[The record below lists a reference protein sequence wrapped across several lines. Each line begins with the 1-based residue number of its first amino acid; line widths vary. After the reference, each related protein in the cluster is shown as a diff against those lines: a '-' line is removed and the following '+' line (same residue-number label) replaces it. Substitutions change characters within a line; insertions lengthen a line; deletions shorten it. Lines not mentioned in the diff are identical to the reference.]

1 MRRASRIPY
10 LLRRRRRIRRT
21 VFSLL
26 ALLALSVILA
36 HFDLF
41 GRPSGD
47 DWAIYDK
54 QTFVVTHVVDGDT
67 IDVAA
72 SPAAK
77 PTRVRLLGIDAP
89 EMHGEDG
96 RAEFW
101 AEAATKYAVAR
112 SDHKT
117 VTLKLEPTETR
128 DRYGRLLAYVYLSDV
143 EMLNLALVR
152 DGQAYADRRFR
163 HTMRPQFEQTEN
175 GARKKGT
182 GLWKD
187 VQVAQMPAWR
197 QRWLQERSSHA
208 ARAHV
213 D

>member
-1 MRRASRIPY
+1 MRQKRPSSVPF

-26 ALLALSVILA
+26 ALLALSIVLGRW
-36 HFDLF
+36 DLF
-41 GRPSGD
+41 GRRSGD

-54 QTFVVTHVVDGDT
+54 QSFVVMHVVDGDT
-67 IDVAA
+67 IDVASA
-72 SPAAK
+72 LGAK
-77 PTRVRLLGIDAP
+77 YTRVRLLGIDAP
-89 EMHGEDG
+89 ELHGDDG
-96 RAEFW
+96 QPQFW
-101 AEAATKYAVAR
+101 AESATKYAAAR

-128 DRYGRLLAYVYLSDV
+128 DRYGRLLAYVYLSDA
-143 EMLNLALVR
+143 EMLNLSLVR

-175 GARKKGT
+175 AARKKGT
-182 GLWKD
+182 GLWKE
-187 VQVAQMPAWR
+187 VKVAQMPAWR
-197 QRWLQERSSHA
+197 QRWMEDRLSR
-208 ARAHV
+208 ARA

>member
-10 LLRRRRRIRRT
+10 LLRRRQRIRRT

-26 ALLALSVILA
+26 ALLALSIILGR
-36 HFDLF
+36 FDLF
-41 GRPSGD
+41 GRPHGS

-54 QTFVVTHVVDGDT
+54 QEFVVTHVIDGDT

-72 SPAAK
+72 HPGAK
-77 PTRVRLLGIDAP
+77 LTRVRLLGIDAP
-89 EMHGEDG
+89 ELHGTDG
-96 RAEFW
+96 QPEFW
-101 AEAATKYAVAR
+101 AEAATKYAVVR
-112 SDHKT
+112 SDGKA
-117 VTLKLEPTETR
+117 VTLRLEPTETR
-128 DRYGRLLAYVYLSDV
+128 DRYGRLLAYVYLSDS
-143 EMLNLALVR
+143 EMLNLSLVR

-175 GARKKGT
+175 AARKKGT

-187 VQVAQMPAWR
+187 VAIAQMPEWR
-197 QRWLQERSSHA
+197 QRWLDERSSRV
-208 ARAHV
+208 RA

>member
-1 MRRASRIPY
+1 MSRRLSRIPQ
-10 LLRRRRRIRRT
+10 LLRRRRRIRRSIFT
-21 VFSLL
+21 VLV
-26 ALLALSVILA
+26 LLALSVVLGR
-36 HFDLF
+36 FDLF
-41 GRPSGD
+41 GRPRGS

-54 QTFVVTHVVDGDT
+54 QSFIVTHVVDGDT

-72 SPAAK
+72 ALGSK
-77 PTRVRLLGIDAP
+77 YTRVRLLGIDAP
-89 EMHGEDG
+89 ELHGDDG
-96 RAEFW
+96 QPQFW
-101 AEAATKYAVAR
+101 AEAATKYAAAR

-128 DRYGRLLAYVYLSDV
+128 DKYGRLLAYVYLSDS
-143 EMLNLALVR
+143 EMLNLSLVR

-175 GARKKGT
+175 AARKKQT

-187 VQVAQMPAWR
+187 VRVAQMPPWR
-197 QRWLQERSSHA
+197 QRWLEDRSSR
-208 ARAHV
+208 ARA

>member
-1 MRRASRIPY
+1 M

-21 VFSLL
+21 VFSLI
-26 ALLALSVILA
+26 ALLALSVVFS

-54 QTFVVTHVVDGDT
+54 QSFIVTHVADGDT

-72 SPAAK
+72 NPAAK
-77 PTRVRLLGIDAP
+77 PTRVRLLGVDTP
-89 EMHGEDG
+89 EMHSEDG
-96 RAEFW
+96 HPQYW
-101 AEAATKYAVAR
+101 AENATRYTMTR

-117 VTLKLEPTETR
+117 VTLKLEPTQTR

-143 EMLNLALVR
+143 EMLNLSLVR
-152 DGQAYADRRFR
+152 DGQGYADRRFR
-163 HTMRPQFEQTEN
+163 HTMRSQFEQTEN
-175 GARKKGT
+175 AARKKGT

-187 VQVAQMPAWR
+187 VTIAQMPAWR
-197 QRWLQERSSHA
+197 QRWLEERSSGTH
-208 ARAHV
+208 ARAA